1 MPIPIIP
8 ILAAVGAGTLGFFIG
23 RETAPCPAG
32 VTCFEDVD
40 EDDREDE
47 ETPTVQHAPTNEG
60 EEARREEEGAD
71 PTWMNMSRAEAFEV
85 LDVAPDAT
93 PDAIREAHQR
103 VIQQIHPD
111 QGGSRYLAA
120 AINRAKVVLLG

>member
-32 VTCFEDVD
+32 VTYAD

-47 ETPTVQHAPTNEG
+47 ETLTVQHAPTNEG
-60 EEARREEEGAD
+60 EEAEGEEEGVGPARL
-71 PTWMNMSRAEAFEV
+71 NMSRAEAFEV
-85 LDVAPDAT
+85 LDLAPDAT

-103 VIQQIHPD
+103 IMQRIHPD
-111 QGGSRYLAA
+111 QGGSRYLVAA
-120 AINRAKVVLLG
+120 VDRAKVVLLG